1 MRDARPLRDDVVDA
15 AMEWRAGGWNV
26 LEAQR
31 LDAAL
36 FALEQFGPVPEM
48 TVGEALEESRRR
60 APVPKYIPADNEAHS
75 EPSGTEI
82 AIRDRF
88 LKGETVS
95 SLADRFDLLQS
106 TVREIVSG
114 ALS

>member
-1 MRDARPLRDDVVDA
+1 MTPKLQEVLAGWYAWRTACHPNGYSVDD
-15 AMEWRAGGWNV
+15 RKLV
-26 LEAQR
+26 LAIETEDGR
-31 LDAAL
+31 
-36 FALEQFGPVPEM
+36 GPE
-48 TVGEALEESRRR
+48 TTIGEALKESRRR